1 MPDKPNTW
9 DIALRQFHE
18 VADLLELKQG
28 LREYLSLPEAVH
40 TFSVP
45 VLRDDGETHVFTGI
59 RSQHS
64 FARGPAKGGLRFHPG
79 VSIDEVKALSMW
91 MTWKTAVV
99 NVPFGG
105 GKGGL
110 ICDYK
115 SFSKRE
121 KERAARSPDPFECS
135 HLPGAAS
142 IDQGASRRATTGAS
156 VSRS

>member
-1 MPDKPNTW
+1 M
-9 DIALRQFHE
+9 
-18 VADLLELKQG
+18 
-28 LREYLSLPEAVH
+28 
-40 TFSVP
+40 FSVP
-45 VLRDDGETHVFTGI
+45 VLRDNGETQVFTGI

-115 SFSKRE
+115 SFSTRE
-121 KERAARSPDPFECS
+121 KNVPRAASRAGLRPSSAPRSTSP
-135 HLPGAAS
+135 
-142 IDQGASRRATTGAS
+142 RRTSTPPP
-156 VSRS
+156 R